1 MNTHQDSLKVMKTRI
16 IRSFKWREDV
26 VVPLSKKLEIPV
38 NEFEE
43 ILINNLDM
51 SSLES
56 LHATFESAKP
66 ESSME
71 KLNCDLSL
79 YWLVDVLKIINTED
93 YNKLKSKLMVK
104 IVKGEKYK
112 EVLKFGK
119 KEVYQLLKK

>member
-26 VVPLSKKLEIPV
+26 VIPLSKELEIPV

-56 LHATFESAKP
+56 LYATFEYAKP

-104 IVKGEKYK
+104 IAKGEKYK